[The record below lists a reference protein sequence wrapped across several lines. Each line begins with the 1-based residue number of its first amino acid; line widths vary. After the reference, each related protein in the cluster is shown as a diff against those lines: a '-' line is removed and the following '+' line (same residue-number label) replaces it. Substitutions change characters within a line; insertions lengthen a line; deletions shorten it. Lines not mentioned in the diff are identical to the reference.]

1 MQKLSY
7 CSQNDTTILLTWLLC
22 LRVGHTFGCRVI
34 KEVTKSQLKFVE
46 AIRSINEWCSKQK
59 KSTYSKS
66 QSNALILYPNNSQT
80 TDHIPKKVKTALTT
94 Q

>member
-22 LRVGHTFGCRVI
+22 LRVGHTFGYRVI

-46 AIRSINEWCSKQK
+46 AIRSINE
-59 KSTYSKS
+59 
-66 QSNALILYPNNSQT
+66 
-80 TDHIPKKVKTALTT
+80 
-94 Q
+94 